1 MYLLDLGGI
10 GHPSILMWIE
20 IQRPNDYYP
29 NTFADL
35 KFSNFTILA
44 LTKKNVLNTF
54 WKGKNYTRPIW
65 IRAPDLKIRSY
76 LF

>member
-20 IQRPNDYYP
+20 VHRPNDYYP

-35 KFSNFTILA
+35 KFSNFTIFDQEKCFKYFLE
-44 LTKKNVLNTF
+44 
-54 WKGKNYTRPIW
+54 R
-65 IRAPDLKIRSY
+65 
-76 LF
+76 

>member
-20 IQRPNDYYP
+20 VHRPNDYYP

-35 KFSNFTILA
+35 KFSNFTIFDQEKCFKYFLES
-44 LTKKNVLNTF
+44 
-54 WKGKNYTRPIW
+54 KNYKRPIG
-65 IRAPDLKIRSY
+65 IRTPDLKIRS
-76 LF
+76 